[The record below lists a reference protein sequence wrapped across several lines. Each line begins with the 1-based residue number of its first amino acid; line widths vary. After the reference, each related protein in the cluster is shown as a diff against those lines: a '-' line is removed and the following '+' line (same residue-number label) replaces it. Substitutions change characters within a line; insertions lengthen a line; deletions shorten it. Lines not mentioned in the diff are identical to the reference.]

1 MSLKNGLPKIL
12 VCNFTLRASQPLQ
25 YANLLIQSDLELFV
39 LSVSFKVVL
48 RGRIVSSSSLWHR
61 LGNQLAS
68 FCQKFHKGFFAWKN
82 WRSMTRTI
90 FLPLRLSIPLQVS
103 IAKKVLLFFSVKR
116 GSHEKQHTTLKSCK
130 IDKVSLFQKYPT
142 QNPVW
147 ARSKNAWSTGNASEF
162 SPRRKYAS

>member
-25 YANLLIQSDLELFV
+25 YANLLIPSDLELFV
-39 LSVSFKVVL
+39 LSVSFRVVL

-68 FCQKFHKGFFAWKN
+68 FCEKFHKGFFAWKN
-82 WRSMTRTI
+82 WRSMTRI
-90 FLPLRLSIPLQVS
+90 YFLASAS
-103 IAKKVLLFFSVKR
+103 KHSTSSFNCKKGSPFFSVKR

-130 IDKVSLFQKYPT
+130 IDKVSISKIP
-142 QNPVW
+142 NPKSCMSSFKECLIYW
-147 ARSKNAWSTGNASEF
+147 KCIWI
-162 SPRRKYAS
+162 SPRRKYAR